1 MIPARAGG
9 GKPAPVAG
17 GRTSRSAEGEVLRFW
32 ILALLLCDALLAVR
46 PAPAAGEVVPAGL
59 ARAAARYADEPLELQ
74 PAPALAPVPPTVVA
88 HGSRRERL
96 VALTFDACATR
107 QPSGYDEALVR
118 VLLETRTPATF
129 FLGGKWMLEH
139 PDATRRLASEE
150 LFEIGNHGFLHRRLT
165 QLDDAA
171 VQQELAWTQTVMV
184 SLTGRQGRLAR
195 APYVEIDERV
205 ARICAQMGLTPVQC
219 DLASG
224 DPDPALSA
232 ERLRRHVVDSA
243 RNGSIVVMH
252 VNGRG
257 RRTAEALPGI
267 VAGLREKGFELVT
280 VGEMLRRSAAAP

>member
-9 GKPAPVAG
+9 GKPAPVATA
-17 GRTSRSAEGEVLRFW
+17 RTSRSAEGEVLRFW
-32 ILALLLCDALLAVR
+32 ILVLLLCDALLAAR
-46 PAPAAGEVVPAGL
+46 PATAAGEAVAAALAREAVRYAAEPVELKAAPALPPVVPA
-59 ARAAARYADEPLELQ
+59 
-74 PAPALAPVPPTVVA
+74 VVS

-107 QPSGYDEALVR
+107 QPSGYDEALVQ
-118 VLLETRTPATF
+118 VLVETRTPATF

-139 PDATRRLASEE
+139 PEATRRLASEE
-150 LFEIGNHGFLHRRLT
+150 LFEIGNHGFLHRHLT
-165 QLDDAA
+165 QLDDEA
-171 VQQELAWTQTVMV
+171 VRQELSWTQTVMV
-184 SLTGRQGRLAR
+184 SLTGRQGRLVR

-224 DPDPALSA
+224 DPDPELSA
-232 ERLRRHVVDSA
+232 ERLRRHVVGSA